1 MGQLFFSWSVKCVCP
16 NLNIVLFST
25 HFVGNPSCFLL
36 IELLLHSK
44 FWTKT
49 FSFCTKSSFVQ
60 LNQHIINYFFRCYH
74 RLKTHLSHPL
84 QRGKA
89 ASIQNLHQTTSLR
102 SFGQSSTSKARLTP
116 PPLKLDHG
124 SVLYA
129 ASAHHAF
136 DITFLVPL
144 TKQWLKTGL
153 LLRTTAKRLLC

>member
-1 MGQLFFSWSVKCVCP
+1 MGQLFFSWSLKCVSP

-49 FSFCTKSSFVQ
+49 FSFCTKSSFVQLNCTKSSFVQ

-136 DITFLVPL
+136 DSTWLVPP
-144 TKQWLKTGL
+144 TKQ
-153 LLRTTAKRLLC
+153 